1 MLVRLV
7 PAAVFKTVGLHGNH
21 VVGGFDSHALP
32 PKHSG
37 EFQLGCAVMKALE
50 LVGPSEFELVN
61 KDTPRP
67 AADEV
72 LIRVKACGIC
82 GSDIHGANGS
92 SGRRIPPI
100 VMGHEAAGEVVQVGS
115 DVSKYAAGDRVTFDS
130 MVYCGECDY
139 CQQRRT
145 NLCDHRQ
152 VMGVSCDEFRRHGAY
167 AEFVCVP
174 ERIVCPLPESISFDH
189 AAFTE
194 PVGVA
199 VHAVNRANVKWG
211 ESAVVVGA
219 GLIGLLVVQA
229 LRNAG
234 CTTII
239 ALDLVPQRLDLATKL
254 GATHAMLATDENV
267 VSKIHELTDGR
278 GANHSF
284 EVVGAS
290 GPVSIAIDGLRR
302 GGTCVLVGNL
312 APEVTLPLQ
321 KVVTRELNV
330 LGTCGIAHEVPES
343 VDLISSGK
351 INVEPLISARS
362 SLEEAADWFAKL
374 ESGDQP
380 WLKILVC
387 P

>member
-32 PKHSG
+32 PKH
-37 EFQLGCAVMKALE
+37 FAIAAVRTMKALE
-50 LVGPSEFELVN
+50 LVGPSIFELVD
-61 KDTPRP
+61 KDVPQP
-67 AADEV
+67 ADNEV

-100 VMGHEAAGEVVQVGS
+100 VMGHEAAGEVVNVGS
-115 DVSKYAAGDRVTFDS
+115 NVTSHVAGDRVTFDS
-130 MVYCGECDY
+130 MVYCGDCHY
-139 CQQRRT
+139 CNLGRT
-145 NLCDHRQ
+145 NLCETRQ

-167 AEFVCVP
+167 AEYVCVP
-174 ERIVCPLPESISFDH
+174 ERIVCALPDGISFDH

-199 VHAVNRANVKWG
+199 VHAVNRADVQLG
-211 ESAVVVGA
+211 DSAVVVGS

-239 ALDLVPQRLDLATKL
+239 ALDLVPQRLDLAMKL
-254 GATHAMLATDENV
+254 GATHAMVATEDGV
-267 VSKIHELTDGR
+267 VSKIHELTEGR

-284 EVVGAS
+284 EVVGAT
-290 GPVSIAIDGLRR
+290 GPVGLAIDSLRR

-312 APEVTLPLQ
+312 APEVILPLQ

-330 LGTCGIAHEVPES
+330 LGTCGINDEVPES
-343 VDLISSGK
+343 VDLIASGK

-374 ESGDQP
+374 EAGDQP
-380 WLKILVC
+380 WLKVLVC

>member
-32 PKHSG
+32 PNHFASR
-37 EFQLGCAVMKALE
+37 FGCTMKALE
-50 LVGPSEFELVN
+50 LVGPSVFKLVD
-61 KDTPRP
+61 KDVPQP
-67 AADEV
+67 ADHEV

-100 VMGHEAAGEVVQVGS
+100 VMGHEAAGEIVEVGS
-115 DVSKYAAGDRVTFDS
+115 ATTKYTAGDRVTFDS
-130 MVYCGECDY
+130 MVFCGDCHYCNQG
-139 CQQRRT
+139 RT
-145 NLCDHRQ
+145 NLCESRQ
-152 VMGVSCDEFRRHGAY
+152 VMGVSCDEFRRPGAY
-167 AEFVCVP
+167 AEYVCVP
-174 ERIVCPLPESISFDH
+174 ERIVCPLPENISYDH

-199 VHAVNRANVKWG
+199 VHAVNRANVQTG
-211 ESAVVVGA
+211 ETAIVVGA

-234 CTTII
+234 CTTIV
-239 ALDLVPQRLDLATKL
+239 ALDLVPQRLDLAMKL
-254 GATHAMLATDENV
+254 GATHAMLATEENV
-267 VSKIHELTDGR
+267 IAKIHELTDGR
-278 GANHSF
+278 GAHHSF
-284 EVVGAS
+284 EVVGAN
-290 GPVSIAIDGLRR
+290 GPVSLAIDGLRR

-312 APEVTLPLQ
+312 SPEVTLPLQ
-321 KVVTRELNV
+321 KVVTRELNLV
-330 LGTCGIAHEVPES
+330 GTCGINDEVPMS
-343 VDLISSGK
+343 VDLIASGK
-351 INVEPLISARS
+351 IEVEPLISARS
-362 SLEEAADWFAKL
+362 TLEEAADWFAKL

-380 WLKILVC
+380 WLKVLVC

>member
-1 MLVRLV
+1 MEIMWS
-7 PAAVFKTVGLHGNH
+7 VGSIPMH
-21 VVGGFDSHALP
+21 FRQI
-32 PKHSG
+32 K
-37 EFQLGCAVMKALE
+37 FCQLRGSLMKALE
-50 LVGPSEFELVN
+50 LVGPSVFELVD
-61 KDTPRP
+61 KEVPSPD
-67 AADEV
+67 DHEV

-100 VMGHEAAGEVVQVGS
+100 VMGHEAAGEIAEVGS
-115 DVSKYAAGDRVTFDS
+115 RVTKYSAGDRVTFDS
-130 MVYCGECDY
+130 MVFCGDCHYCNQG
-139 CQQRRT
+139 RT
-145 NLCDHRQ
+145 NLCESRQ

-174 ERIVCPLPESISFDH
+174 ERIVCALPDDISYDH

-199 VHAVNRANVKWG
+199 VHAVNRANVKPG
-211 ESAVVVGA
+211 ESAIVVGA

-234 CTTII
+234 CSPII
-239 ALDLVPQRLDLATKL
+239 ALDLVPQRLDLAMKL
-254 GATHAMLATDENV
+254 GATHAMLATEENV
-267 VSKIHELTDGR
+267 VSKIHELTEGR

-284 EVVGAS
+284 EVVGAT
-290 GPVSIAIDGLRR
+290 GPVTLAIEGLRR

-321 KVVTRELNV
+321 KVVTRELNIV
-330 LGTCGIAHEVPES
+330 GTCGINDEVPMS
-343 VDLISSGK
+343 VELIASGK
-351 INVEPLISARS
+351 IDVEPLISARS
-362 SLEEAADWFAKL
+362 SLEEAAGWFAKL

-380 WLKILVC
+380 WLKVLVC
-387 P
+387 PWLES